1 MHIVGSR
8 TMRRALQAVLL
19 RPAEGVSRTLGLS
32 RLRRVL
38 RRPVPR
44 PMPWTGPPQQAELGA
59 AEWLWLQRAC
69 SERGGRF
76 FSPNLV
82 SNESSYL
89 QPAAELVALP
99 KGLGYVGVGP
109 EQTFSYLAM
118 LEPSLAFVLDLR
130 PDNARLHWLYKG
142 LFLAAPSR
150 AEWLALLLGRPGSAA
165 GADALGETSPDEIVR
180 SVELL
185 RPSEEA
191 FASAHAKVRQ
201 HLTAAG
207 CPVSR
212 RDEQR
217 LLALHRTFARHG
229 LELRFALHGPSRH
242 GYPTLRSTLL
252 ARSPNGLV
260 GSFLG
265 HEGAYATVRRLQQQ
279 NRVVPIIGDLAGE
292 HALPCVARELRR
304 LGLEVGVAYVSN
316 VEQYLFE
323 QRKWRWWIENLAR
336 LPLGRQSLVV
346 RSYLDQGRRHP
357 LQMPGHRITS
367 VAQLA
372 LPLLERERARGYDS
386 YWQVATDLELRPR
399 GRP

>member
-1 MHIVGSR
+1 
-8 TMRRALQAVLL
+8 
-19 RPAEGVSRTLGLS
+19 
-32 RLRRVL
+32 VL
-38 RRPVPR
+38 RRPLPR
-44 PMPWTGPPQQAELGA
+44 PMPWTGPPRHPALGS
-59 AEWLWLQRAC
+59 AEWIWLQRAF
-69 SERGGRF
+69 SEGGGRF
-76 FSPNLV
+76 FSSNLV

-118 LEPSLAFVLDLR
+118 LEPTLAFVLDLR

-150 AEWLALLLGRPGSAA
+150 VQWLTLLLGRPCSVA
-165 GADALGETSPDEIVR
+165 GADTLREASLDEIVR
-180 SVELL
+180 SVERL
-185 RPSEEA
+185 RPTEEA
-191 FASAHAKVRQ
+191 FASAHAKLRQ
-201 HLTAAG
+201 HLTAAD
-207 CPVSR
+207 CPMSP

-242 GYPTLRSTLL
+242 SYPTLRSTLL

-279 NRVVPIIGDLAGE
+279 NRVVPIVGDLAGD
-292 HALPCVARELRR
+292 HAMPCVARELRR
-304 LGLEVGVAYVSN
+304 LELEVGVAYVSN

-323 QRKWRWWIENLAR
+323 QRKWRWWIENLAK
-336 LPLGRQSLVV
+336 LPLGRQSVVV
-346 RSYLDQGRRHP
+346 RSYLDQGRHHP
-357 LQMPGHRITS
+357 LQLPRHRITS

-386 YWQVATDLELRPR
+386 YWQVVTDLELRPR
-399 GRP
+399 GRS